1 MNVDRLNKRLRA
13 IMISWWV
20 LMGLTALCLIVLSG
34 FGLRVVFSGL
44 LLGEVGGLFVVVSM
58 IRQGHHNDNTQG
70 TALLASGMLGMFL
83 RLIAIVLIMVI
94 SLKFKAL
101 FNPYAA
107 LVGYLLGFA
116 FVFAGLY
123 GYARNPSDNST
134 EK

>member
-13 IMISWWV
+13 ITISWWV
-20 LMGLTALCLIVLSG
+20 FMGLTALCLIILS
-34 FGLRVVFSGL
+34 GLRVVLSGL

-58 IRQGHHNDNTQG
+58 IRQGHHNDDTQG
-70 TALLASGMLGMFL
+70 TALFASGMLGMFL

-101 FNPYAA
+101 FNPYTA

-123 GYARNPSDNST
+123 SYARNPSDNST